1 MADADPISPTLDGVL
16 EAIRR
21 TPAFFEHIV
30 PHLEDPTRANLECVM
45 AHLADLSEA
54 VVSWAVVVQHH
65 YLAACEAE
73 SRRN

>member
-1 MADADPISPTLDGVL
+1 MADGDPIPPTLDGVV
-16 EAIRR
+16 EALRR
-21 TPAFFEHIV
+21 VPAFLDHIV
-30 PHLEDPTRANLECVM
+30 PHLEEPTRANLECVM
-45 AHLADLSEA
+45 AHLADLSEG